1 MDDTSASLLKRLAQ
15 GDDRAAWSRFVD
27 LYGPLLHTW
36 AVRTGL
42 QPADAADL
50 VQDVLLTVLQQLP
63 SFRYDPSRSFR
74 SWLKTVTL
82 NHWRARRRR
91 LEPLD
96 RAEQDEPAVAD
107 PAADFWEKEYRAW
120 LTARA
125 LHLMQAHFEPRV
137 WQACWLTA
145 AEGRPATEVATQL
158 GMTVGAVYTARCRVL
173 ARLRQELDGFD
184 I

>member
-1 MDDTSASLLKRLAQ
+1 MQDTSASLLKRLAQ
-15 GDDRAAWSRFVD
+15 GDDMLAWGRFVD
-27 LYGPLLHTW
+27 LYGPLVHAW
-36 AVRTGL
+36 GVRAGL

-74 SWLKTVTL
+74 AWLKTVTL
-82 NHWRARRRR
+82 NHWRARLRRR
-91 LEPLD
+91 VPCD
-96 RAEQDEPAVAD
+96 VAEQDEPAIPD
-107 PAADFWEKEYRAW
+107 PAADFWEQEYRGW

-125 LHLMQAHFEPRV
+125 LQLMQAHFEPRV

-145 AEGRPATEVATQL
+145 AEGRPAAEVAAQL

-184 I
+184 A